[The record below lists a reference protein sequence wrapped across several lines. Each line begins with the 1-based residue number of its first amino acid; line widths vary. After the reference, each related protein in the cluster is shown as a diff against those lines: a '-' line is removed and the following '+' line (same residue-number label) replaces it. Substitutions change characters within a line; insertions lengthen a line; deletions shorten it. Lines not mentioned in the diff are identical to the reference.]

1 MSFEDIILELKL
13 KPELWSTT
21 HSLYKNRI
29 IKQKVWKELSLKLR
43 IEEDV
48 LKKRWKHLK
57 DQYRKELK
65 KQPVLRSGAET
76 ETWVST
82 WQYFYTMSFMK
93 TEVTRA
99 SSTGNL
105 TVNETESR
113 HNTENTQTDTD
124 IFDSVSSPGSYH
136 EQSPAG
142 SSNCQ
147 PSSTSIRKRSEN
159 IRKRRIKDDML
170 EIEKKQSMVMEKRL
184 KDSQQD
190 ENLKND
196 EDFLF
201 FRSILPTLK
210 KLNELQKLRFRG
222 KINEWLIEAC
232 TENERALYQNQ
243 LSSLP

>member
-1 MSFEDIILELKL
+1 MSFEDIILELQL

-21 HSLYKNRI
+21 HALYKNRR
-29 IKQKVWKELSLKLR
+29 IKQKVWKELSLKLG
-43 IEEDV
+43 IEEDA

-57 DQYRKELK
+57 DQYRKEIK
-65 KQPVLRSGAET
+65 KQPVLRSGAES
-76 ETWVST
+76 ETWEST
-82 WQYFYTMSFMK
+82 WQYFNRMSFMK
-93 TEVTRA
+93 TEFTPA

-105 TVNETESR
+105 TVNETESS

-124 IFDSVSSPGSYH
+124 IFDSVSSPDSYH

-142 SSNCQ
+142 CSSFQ
-147 PSSTSIRKRSEN
+147 PSSTSIGKRCIE
-159 IRKRRIKDDML
+159 DDML
-170 EIEKKQSMVMEKRL
+170 EIEKKKLMLMEKHL

-201 FRSILPTLK
+201 LRSILPTMK

-222 KINEWLIEAC
+222 KINQWLLEAC

-243 LSSLP
+243 LYSLP